1 MEENWYA
8 LFISIVKNLSVED
21 SFKAMYYNVKENK
34 NKSPTSRKRSEKFM
48 TEDVEKMIELK
59 KTMSYKEVGLLFN
72 TTDENIYKHIK
83 KYKPEL
89 INSGIF
95 KSKKAHTKLGF
106 L

>member
-1 MEENWYA
+1 MKENWYA
-8 LFISIVKNLSVED
+8 LFVSIVKDLSVED
-21 SFKAMYYNVKENK
+21 SFKAMYHVVNENSK
-34 NKSPTSRKRSEKFM
+34 KTSTPRKRSEQFLA
-48 TEDVEKMIELK
+48 EDVEKMIEFK

-72 TTDENIYKHIK
+72 TTDKNIYAHIK

-95 KSKKAHTKLGF
+95 NSKKPHTKLGF